1 MILLY
6 LLIILILWR
15 IYSFMQIEFFQKKKN
30 KNAKRKKLNFIIPI
44 RDREKDLEQLISQ
57 LKKVLKYQ
65 KIEYKI
71 YIIEQS
77 FNKKLF
83 NKGKI
88 INAAFKESLKDNF
101 SNIYIIH
108 DVDNIPLTN
117 DIINYYY
124 DKNNVNHFYGYQG
137 WLGGFFSITK
147 KYFTKVNGFSN
158 SYWGWGCEDN
168 DIEKRI
174 NLYNIKIDRKN
185 LIKRRSTNLIK
196 DDVSWS
202 DSKKIYYINKNK
214 YNNKINP
221 KMKNKILYRKIW
233 SSNLK
238 KDDII
243 KIISLD
249 GLSNCKYKIK
259 KKYFYNDDK
268 NIIRILIDI

>member
-1 MILLY
+1 MIILY
-6 LLIILILWR
+6 LLIILILWK
-15 IYSFMQIEFFQKKKN
+15 IYFCLQKESFEKKKN
-30 KNAKRKKLNFIIPI
+30 KKAKKKKLTFIIPI
-44 RDREKDLEQLISQ
+44 RDRENDLEHLISQ
-57 LKKVLKYQ
+57 LKKILKYQ
-65 KIEYKI
+65 NIYYKI

-124 DKNNVNHFYGYQG
+124 DKNNVNHYYGEKHC
-137 WLGGFFSITK
+137 LGCFFSITK

-168 DIEKRI
+168 DFQRRI
-174 NLYNIKIDRKN
+174 KLHNIKIDRKN
-185 LIKRRSTNLIK
+185 FIKRRSTKLIK
-196 DDVSWS
+196 DELSWS
-202 DSKKIYYINKNK
+202 DSKKNYYINNK
-214 YNNKINP
+214 YINKINP
-221 KMKNKILYRKIW
+221 KMKNKLLLYKIW
-233 SSNLK
+233 KSKLK
-238 KDDII
+238 KDHII
-243 KIISLD
+243 KIVSLD
-249 GLSNCKYKIK
+249 GLSNCKYKVK
-259 KKYFYNDDK
+259 KKYFYKDDK